1 MKLFLYYNKFFLL
14 LILLNFFT
22 LSIVKADNIERD
34 FKELTS
40 KLRCMTCQNQTIYD
54 SDADFSKDIKKI
66 IRKKLNEGGTK
77 NEIAEFLSE
86 RYGEY
91 ILFEPRF
98 DRKNSFL
105 WIFPFIIL
113 IVSAIFLIRRINK
126 NY

>member
-1 MKLFLYYNKFFLL
+1 
-14 LILLNFFT
+14 
-22 LSIVKADNIERD
+22 
-34 FKELTS
+34 
-40 KLRCMTCQNQTIYD
+40 MTCQNQTIYD